1 MASYLEATQTQPN
14 TFSNDKFKIKK
25 GTKQNESTNPF
36 VEKTKTD
43 FDAYKN
49 STHFKEFM
57 KSKDAPSSFNSKSDI
72 RKYVK
77 WVEENKGID
86 INASFSGGQQTPSKP
101 SSKKDGDGGGDFSDY
116 QGSDAQKANARLI
129 EKLEKREPRELL
141 IPGAKKKGGKFTTE
155 QANRQY
161 IKANYGPNSN
171 LPDRPKAPQMP
182 KINLPGGVSRT
193 KVAAPSGRLKKNG
206 KPKKIYEYKASGD
219 NIYDKR
225 KWNPKN
231 TIGSYN
237 SAANAMSRS
246 TNNSVNRLATRVGN
260 TNVSISRPQP
270 AINNL
275 NNFVN
280 SLK

>member
-1 MASYLEATQTQPN
+1 MSRYYEMTGTQPN
-14 TFSNDKFKIKK
+14 QFSNDKFKIKK
-25 GTKQNESTNPF
+25 GTKQNYSTNPF
-36 VEKTKTD
+36 VEETQTD

-49 STHFKEFM
+49 TTYFKEFM
-57 KSKDAPSSFNSKSDI
+57 KSKDAPSNFNSKSDI
-72 RKYVK
+72 RTYVK
-77 WVEENKGID
+77 WVEKNKGID
-86 INASFSGGQQTPSKP
+86 INASFSGGQQTPSEP
-101 SSKKDGDGGGDFSDY
+101 SKKNGDGGGDFSDY
-116 QGSDAQKANARLI
+116 QGSESQKANAKLI
-129 EKLEKREPRELL
+129 KQLEKREPKELL
-141 IPGAKKKGGKFTTE
+141 IPGAKKKGKFTTE

-182 KINLPGGVSRT
+182 KIKLPGGVSRQ
-193 KVAAPSGRLKKNG
+193 KVAAPSGRTKKNG
-206 KPKKIYEYKASGD
+206 NPKKIYEYKASGD

-237 SAANAMSRS
+237 SAANVMSRS
-246 TNNSVNRLATRVGN
+246 TTNSVNRLGRSLDRFN
-260 TNVSISRPQP
+260 SSVSNPKP
-270 AINNL
+270 AIKNL